1 MPPHPINSLPL
12 RNMDQP
18 NTSTTPSLIKPS
30 RAGAPVLP
38 EGADFV
44 DRVFAYLLAEFPQI
58 AGPRFARAE
67 KAVREELA
75 GERVYVTARGQAER
89 QALAHE
95 VLALFDG
102 RNATE
107 VARRLNIGRTTVY
120 RVLKQ
125 AHGGSYKK

>member
-1 MPPHPINSLPL
+1 MSTLPRTDTRDADAPHMQPLLP
-12 RNMDQP
+12 Q
-18 NTSTTPSLIKPS
+18 
-30 RAGAPVLP
+30 LP

-58 AGPRFARAE
+58 AGPRFAQARS
-67 KAVREELA
+67 AVREELA
-75 GERVYVTARGQAER
+75 GERVYVAARGTTER
-89 QALAHE
+89 QALARE

-125 AHGGSYKK
+125 AHGGGYKK